1 MRVNLKTFLLVILV
15 SCLFACKKDSPAPLP
30 PVVNPPVNPPGQG
43 ISLPQVDDDMNNFV
57 AKYQLPGVSIAI
69 VKGGKLVYAK
79 GYGLADKETLTNV
92 DTSSLF
98 RIASLSKWI
107 TSTAIMKLVQ
117 EGNFTVN
124 DKVFGTGAIL
134 GNTYGTQP
142 YGPNITNITVN
153 DLLHH
158 TAGGWG
164 NSSNDPM
171 FSSPE
176 LNADDHISWVLNSV
190 PLINQPGA
198 VLDYSNVGFSI
209 LCRII
214 EKISG
219 KPYEQYVRENIFKP
233 AGIKNMQ
240 IGTSALSGRKPN
252 EVKYYGIGTANPYGY
267 HANAITRLGGV
278 GGWIA
283 SPIDLMR
290 FLVRVDGFDTVSDIL
305 TPQTLNIMSAKTANS
320 GNYAC
325 GFLVSNNGNWYH
337 GGTLTGTRAWM
348 VKTTT
353 GFSWAILINTS
364 ASGNLNTDLD
374 KLIWPAVNNA
384 STPWPTKDLFY
395 P

>member
-1 MRVNLKTFLLVILV
+1 MKRNLRPYLLALAVA
-15 SCLFACKKDSPAPLP
+15 CLFACKKDTPAPLP
-30 PVVNPPVNPPGQG
+30 PIVNPPTNPPGQSL
-43 ISLPQVDDDMNNFV
+43 SLPQVDDHVNAFV
-57 AKYQLPGVSIAI
+57 SKYQLPGLSLAI
-69 VKGGKLVYAK
+69 VKNGKLVYAK
-79 GYGLADKETLTNV
+79 GYGFADKEAFTNV

-98 RIASLSKWI
+98 RIASLSKWF
-107 TSTAIMKLVQ
+107 TSTAIMKFVQ
-117 EGNFTVN
+117 EGSLNVN
-124 DKVFGTGAIL
+124 DKVFGTGAVL
-134 GNTYGTQP
+134 GNTYGAQP
-142 YGPNITNITVN
+142 YGQNIANITVN

-158 TAGGWG
+158 TVGGWG

-171 FSSPE
+171 FLSPE
-176 LNADDHISWVLNSV
+176 LNADDHLSWVLNNV
-190 PLINQPGA
+190 PLTSQPGA

-214 EKISG
+214 EKLSG
-219 KPYEQYVRENIFKP
+219 KPYEQYVRDNIFKP

-252 EVKYYGIGTANPYGY
+252 EVKYYGLGTSNPYGY

-290 FLVRVDGFDTVSDIL
+290 FMVRVDGFDSVSDIL
-305 TPQTLNIMSAKTANS
+305 TPQTLNIMSAKTTNS
-320 GNYAC
+320 GGYAC
-325 GFLVSNNGNWYH
+325 GFMVSSTGNWFH

-364 ASGNLNTDLD
+364 ASGDLNSDLD

-384 STPWPTKDLFY
+384 STPWPTQDLF
-395 P
+395 

>member
-1 MRVNLKTFLLVILV
+1 MRITSYLLLFLVV
-15 SCLFACKKDSPAPLP
+15 FLFACKKEETPKPTPP
-30 PVVNPPVNPPGQG
+30 PVVVPPTNPPGTG
-43 ISLPQVDDDMNNFV
+43 ISLAQVDDDVNAFV

-69 VKGGKLVYAK
+69 VKDGRLIYAK
-79 GYGLADKETLTNV
+79 GYGYADKEASVNV

-107 TSTAIMKLVQ
+107 TSTAIMKLIQ
-117 EGNFTVN
+117 DGKLGVN
-124 DKVFGTGAIL
+124 DKVFGQGAVL
-134 GNTYGTQP
+134 GNSFGAQP
-142 YGPNITNITVN
+142 YGQNITNITVS

-171 FSSPE
+171 FLSNE
-176 LNADDHISWVLNSV
+176 LNADDHLSWVLNNV
-190 PLINQPGA
+190 PLINVPGTT
-198 VLDYSNVGFSI
+198 LDYSNVGYSI

-214 EKISG
+214 EKLSG
-219 KPYEQYVRENIFKP
+219 KSYEQYVQEQIFKP

-240 IGTSALSGRKPN
+240 IGHSSLSGRKTN
-252 EVKYYGIGTANPYGY
+252 EVKYYGLGTSNPYGY
-267 HANAITRLGGV
+267 HVNTITRLGGV

-290 FLVRVDGFDTVSDIL
+290 FMVRVDGFETKADIL
-305 TPQTLNIMSAKTANS
+305 NPQTLSLMATKGANS

-325 GFLVSNNGNWYH
+325 GFLVSSNGNWYH

-353 GFSWAILINTS
+353 GFSWAVLINTS
-364 ASGNLNTDLD
+364 ASGNLNQDLD

-384 STPWPTKDLFY
+384 STPWPSHDLF
-395 P
+395 